1 MKKYAISLSL
11 ALFMGCGGS
20 SASSE
25 VSGTTGEPPPDPS
38 VSETL
43 TTAPPS
49 GTSSGSV
56 TTSDAAD
63 SSSSTGSSGSDTS
76 GPPDDDD
83 GSDDGDAPLEP
94 YLPCDSQDDCGAEQV
109 CFDLLGVSVC
119 TMLGCADDEGMCGA
133 GATCMVTEAI
143 APEGVCVNTGADQF
157 CAREC
162 SGALKCNL
170 DAECAAEGCCVAVD
184 DEGCPALCDD
194 LMTIECEISPQC
206 DASCC
211 GR

>member
-1 MKKYAISLSL
+1 MTKYAISLSL
-11 ALFMGCGGS
+11 ALFVGCGGS
-20 SASSE
+20 PASSE
-25 VSGTTGEPPPDPS
+25 TSGTTGETSSNPT

-43 TTAPPS
+43 TTTPPLGS
-49 GTSSGSV
+49 SSGD
-56 TTSDAAD
+56 TTTDAAD
-63 SSSSTGSSGSDTS
+63 SSSSTGSSGSDTGS
-76 GPPDDDD
+76 PPDDD
-83 GSDDGDAPLEP
+83 GGDDGDAPLEP
-94 YLPCDSQDDCGAEQV
+94 YQPCDSEDDCGDEQV

-119 TMLGCADDEGMCGA
+119 TMLGCAEDAGMCGA
-133 GATCMVTEAI
+133 GATCMVTDAI
-143 APEGVCVNTGADQF
+143 APQGVCVNTGADQF

-162 SGALKCNL
+162 SDALKCNL

-184 DEGCPALCDD
+184 DDGCPALCDD

>member
-1 MKKYAISLSL
+1 MKMYTLPLCL
-11 ALFMGCGGS
+11 ALLAGCGDS
-20 SASSE
+20 SAVSSS
-25 VSGTTGEPPPDPS
+25 SGTTGTASTSPTGA
-38 VSETL
+38 VTL
-43 TTAPPS
+43 TTLP
-49 GTSSGSV
+49 GTVTGNGSSS
-56 TTSDAAD
+56 TDPAD
-63 SSSSTGSSGSDTS
+63 SSSTTGSSGSDT
-76 GPPDDDD
+76 GEPPDDD
-83 GSDDGDAPLEP
+83 GGDDGNAPLEP
-94 YLPCDSQDDCGAEQV
+94 YLPCESADDCGPEQV

-133 GATCMVTEAI
+133 GASCMVTEAI
-143 APEGVCVNTGADQF
+143 APDGVCVNTGADQF

-162 SGALKCNL
+162 SDVLKCNL

-184 DEGCPALCDD
+184 DDGCPDLCDD